1 MFCPRCQAEYR
12 RGFTRCT
19 ECDVPL
25 VYRFPTVQ
33 KQETR
38 EVEPELV
45 VVRTYSNKLTADM
58 AKMTLE
64 AAGIESMFRTEGVS
78 EIRSFPLLRE
88 IELLVRA
95 DDADDADE
103 ILSLDLP
110 NTQP

>member
-33 KQETR
+33 QQETS
-38 EVEPELV
+38 EDETELV
-45 VVRTYSNKLTADM
+45 VVRTYGNKLDADF
-58 AKMTLE
+58 AKMTLK

-78 EIRSFPLLRE
+78 EIRSFPVLGE

-95 DDADDADE
+95 DDAADADE

-110 NTQP
+110 NTES